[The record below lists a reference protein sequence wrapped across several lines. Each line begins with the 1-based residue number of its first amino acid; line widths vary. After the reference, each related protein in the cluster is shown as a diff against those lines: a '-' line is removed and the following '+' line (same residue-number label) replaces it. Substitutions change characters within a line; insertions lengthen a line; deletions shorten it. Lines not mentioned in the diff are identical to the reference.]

1 MSQINENHTV
11 SAKLIGGDEASVIC
25 ELMEEMFDH
34 VTITDMGSY
43 INIETQEPELIFDA
57 NEIAD
62 AMGSPYSVSRFLAVL
77 ATYKGFIEVNDD
89 NVIIRDEG

>member
-1 MSQINENHTV
+1 VSQIKENHTV
-11 SAKLIGGDEASVIC
+11 SAKLIGGDEAGIIC
-25 ELMEEMFDH
+25 ELMEELFDD
-34 VTITDMGSY
+34 VVVTDMGSY
-43 INIETQEPELIFDA
+43 MSIETQNPELVFDVA
-57 NEIAD
+57 EITE